1 MEKKNSKI
9 YNVKYPSYITLA
21 NPSSKCMQHLQ
32 MEKVT
37 RKMKKE
43 SRAHFEEK
51 VHFIYSLRLA
61 KNPKCCINSPTE
73 LLYFNNCGYQGLTVM
88 SNEEIE
94 LV

>member
-1 MEKKNSKI
+1 
-9 YNVKYPSYITLA
+9 
-21 NPSSKCMQHLQ
+21 

-73 LLYFNNCGYQGLTVM
+73 LLYFNNCGY
-88 SNEEIE
+88 
-94 LV
+94 